1 MAEIPYHRHG
11 TFQVAGEFEATSK
24 VFLGPTP
31 QDAHPELAVAL
42 TVRNAGDAPIPF
54 TFNSTQRFEIELVDD
69 AGDVVTRW
77 STGKVFGDAVSTEQ
91 LAPHTSWRFCGQLP
105 LPNGNSG
112 QYIARIFVSADLRP
126 GAQSPLRLQFGP

>member
-1 MAEIPYHRHG
+1 MADMPHHRHG
-11 TFQVAGEFEATSK
+11 TFEVAGEFEATSK

-31 QDAHPELAVAL
+31 SDAHPELAVAL
-42 TVRNAGDAPIPF
+42 TVRNSGDAPIAF
-54 TFNSTQRFEIELVDD
+54 TFNTTQRFEIELVDAKD
-69 AGDVVTRW
+69 NVVTRW

-91 LAPHTSWRFCGQLP
+91 LAPHTSWCFHGDLP

-112 QYIARIFVSADLRP
+112 QYTVRIFLSADLRP